1 MASAWGVVACSGSS
15 AAPPEAPLI
24 SIEQERQAAEPSAPS
39 VPTFLDRVEVDR
51 VVDAGLGR
59 FLQTVAVEADV
70 VEGRFRGFRIVEVRP
85 PDAWHG
91 VDLKVGDVVTAI
103 NGKTIE
109 RPEQAHE
116 AFVGLKQADRLVVS
130 YLRAGSPREL
140 ALPIIDEAAPNTAP
154 APLPA
159 STATPAPATGS
170 LPQAPAK
177 PAPVPGSLP
186 EAPAKK

>member
-1 MASAWGVVACSGSS
+1 MRALCRLAWSGISVALAWGTVACGGSS

-24 SIEQERQAAEPSAPS
+24 SIEQERQAAEPPAPA
-39 VPTFLDRVEVDR
+39 VPTSLDRVEVDR

-59 FLQTVAVEADV
+59 FLQTVSVEADV
-70 VEGRFRGFRIVEVRP
+70 AEGRFRGFRIVEVRP
-85 PDAWHG
+85 ADAWHG

-103 NGKTIE
+103 NGKPIE

-116 AFVGLKQADRLVVS
+116 AFMGLKQADRLVVS
-130 YLRAGSPREL
+130 YVRAGSPREL
-140 ALPIIDEAAPNTAP
+140 ALPIIDQSAPN
-154 APLPA
+154 A
-159 STATPAPATGS
+159 SSAA
-170 LPQAPAK
+170 APAK